1 MGEFGTET
9 GQDPLPLE
17 WGGGDGLMRDPLIA
31 THGRMSGVGCWFVCV
46 SGVDYAVR
54 DHRHV

>member
-17 WGGGDGLMRDPLIA
+17 WGGGDGLMRDPLVAMHEWRWLLVPQRQGEVLFLIPR
-31 THGRMSGVGCWFVCV
+31 G
-46 SGVDYAVR
+46 
-54 DHRHV
+54 